1 MNVTTSPSASL
12 ERRRAEGAIGTSL
25 DTGAED
31 GGIVCL
37 LEGHPHEEEEM
48 AGCYTAVLQGPR
60 VTPMLQSAQAVLSP
74 RADDGV
80 EGGPDATHTPQGSE
94 HTSGVTHTP
103 PETGELTHTPAH
115 TEASAQ
121 LAQTHT
127 PAAHDT
133 TLTLTGET
141 TQTQQANTPVHTSHT
156 ISGHSTQ
163 QGRACGEEEEEEGGD
178 GGVEAKEDGERE
190 KDGGIQQPER
200 REAPRRNLW
209 SLRERGMNERRDE
222 GRRERPRGGSL
233 ERTTPE
239 ERGRGWRR
247 GGKMSKEHSR
257 DGEEV
262 DGEREEARSG
272 LEEDRRRVKETPHH
286 HILSRV
292 LVHSSTS
299 SSSSSSFN
307 CSSPE
312 SDEVFSEGEETS
324 SRRRIMRRCRS
335 WRTFLTMMQW
345 SKRRQS
351 SWVQLAG
358 HQGNFQLSEGGE
370 VLKRWSETEGAC
382 LSLLMSDVLRVF
394 VPRYYGPLCRN
405 GNEYLR
411 LEDLL
416 TGLTNPVIMDCK
428 MGVRTYLEEE
438 IAKARMSTSL
448 RKDMYQKMMKVDP
461 SAPLAEEHAQAAVT
475 KLRYM
480 QWRDS
485 VSSSSTLGFRIEGIM
500 LENGTVLRD
509 FNRTQSIGQLIDAF
523 ITFTKSKLHIL
534 RAYQSRLQALSDA
547 LHESEFFNTHELIGS
562 SLLFVH
568 DSSSKANVWMIDF
581 GKSMPTPEGMRLQHD
596 VAWAEGNRE
605 DGYLIGLASINRLLA
620 KAIRRAQGSGL
631 ERSDSQ
637 TLAGDGEDEDED
649 EDEERNTQ
657 PVQFDGL
664 SPAQ

>member
-1 MNVTTSPSASL
+1 MSVTTSPSVSVEMRRGEG
-12 ERRRAEGAIGTSL
+12 ERRKLPDTVAE
-25 DTGAED
+25 E

-37 LEGHPHEEEEM
+37 LEGHPHEEDM
-48 AGCYTAVLQGPR
+48 SGIYTAVLQGPR
-60 VTPMLQSAQAVLSP
+60 ATPMLQSAQAVLSP
-74 RADDGV
+74 RADDGE
-80 EGGPDATHTPQGSE
+80 EGEPDVIHTPEGSPHSRE
-94 HTSGVTHTP
+94 VTHTP
-103 PETGELTHTPAH
+103 PVVTGELTHTPEHTGVTAH
-115 TEASAQ
+115 
-121 LAQTHT
+121 LPQTHT
-127 PAAHDT
+127 PATHDT

-141 TQTQQANTPVHTSHT
+141 THTQQTNTPVHPTSHT
-156 ISGHSTQ
+156 APGPSTQ
-163 QGRACGEEEEEEGGD
+163 EGRVLEEGGG

-190 KDGGIQQPER
+190 KEGGMQWTER
-200 REAPRRNLW
+200 KEAPRRNLW
-209 SLRERGMNERRDE
+209 SLRERGMNERRNE
-222 GRRERPRGGSL
+222 GRREWPRGGSL
-233 ERTTPE
+233 ERTSQE
-239 ERGRGWRR
+239 GRGMGWRR
-247 GGKMSKEHSR
+247 GGKMWKEHSR
-257 DGEEV
+257 DGEVE
-262 DGEREEARSG
+262 DGERDEARSV
-272 LEEDRRRVKETPHH
+272 LEEEKRRVKETPHH

-299 SSSSSSFN
+299 SSSSSSSFN
-307 CSSPE
+307 FSSPE

-394 VPRYYGPLCRN
+394 VPRYYGPLSRN
-405 GNEYLR
+405 GNDYLR

-416 TGLTNPVIMDCK
+416 SGLTHPVIMDCK

-438 IAKARMSTSL
+438 IAKARMSHTL
-448 RKDMYQKMMKVDP
+448 RNDMYQKMVKVDP
-461 SAPLAEEHAQAAVT
+461 SAPLAEEHAQGAVT

-523 ITFTKSKLHIL
+523 LTFTKSNLHIL
-534 RAYQSRLQALSDA
+534 RAYQSRLQALSDV

-581 GKSMPTPEGMRLQHD
+581 GKSMPTPEGIHLQHD

-620 KAIRRAQGSGL
+620 KAIRQAQGSGL

-637 TLAGDGEDEDED
+637 TLAGDGEDEDE
-649 EDEERNTQ
+649 EENTQ
-657 PVQFDGL
+657 SVQYGSL
-664 SPAQ
+664 NPAQ